1 MKKSKLLLALLS
13 LAMLVGCTG
22 KNSGTD
28 DPAKEPEK
36 VAPANP
42 DDLIISTE
50 TDKLDFAQKDQLE
63 GKKFAGFEGTQY
75 DNVGYVSLRSCTD
88 GDTANFVQDGY
99 VDEFGAS
106 VTIKT
111 RFLGVNTPES
121 TAKVQ
126 PWGKKAS
133 LFTKGI
139 LEAAQAKADE
149 ESAAAG
155 KKIYNIALINSPK
168 TFEEKDS
175 SGGRWLAF
183 VWYRK
188 SSTDKWRLLNLELVE
203 QGYSTNQLF
212 KDDEVCPYCAAF
224 EKCDEV
230 NLKLKL
236 RVYGAQDPDYDY
248 EEKSY
253 EYSLWSVIHHYAD
266 IGITDDGSSGVQL
279 VVTALVVGIQGDNVF
294 LRDVLLDDEQVS
306 KNDTEYAGL
315 YAYAGYNSSLCS
327 ILQNGSE
334 LQGMDGKGVGVII
347 RFYCR
352 ATYYNGNIQLSD
364 VKSSTTGKKK
374 IEMVTES
381 NFSKFANEYSW
392 SNIAQTRAVTYADL
406 NKDITAQFID
416 PQTATKEVLDA
427 HQYHF
432 ISTNAVIRSVSPAD
446 RDEEGNVIGATN
458 PYWYK
463 GNANDNSYTVY
474 AKVGDI
480 VVNLRVD
487 TSISPFIE
495 HAFFGTGDAY
505 NVSGEG
511 TPVGKTF
518 YVTGYLAKYY
528 DNYQLLLPNNY
539 PTYNYIH
546 LAQSN

>member
-13 LAMLVGCTG
+13 LTMLVGCKTG
-22 KNSGTD
+22 TNDGPSGKD
-28 DPAKEPEK
+28 PEK
-36 VAPANP
+36 VAPENP
-42 DDLIISTE
+42 DDLIVSSE
-50 TDKLDFAQKDQLE
+50 TDKLEFAQKDQLE
-63 GKKFAGFEGTQY
+63 GKKFAGFEGTTY
-75 DNVGYVSLRSCTD
+75 DHIGYVSLRSCTD
-88 GDTANFVQDGY
+88 GDTANFVQEGY
-99 VDEFGAS
+99 VDEFGAY

-133 LFTKGI
+133 LFTKHV
-139 LEAAQAKADE
+139 LEEAQAKADE

-155 KKIYNIALINSPK
+155 KKVFNIALINSPK

-183 VWYRK
+183 IWYRK
-188 SSTDKWRLLNLELVE
+188 SSADKWRLLNLELVE

-212 KDDEVCPYCAAF
+212 KDDEVCPYCPAF
-224 EKCDEV
+224 ERCEEV
-230 NLKLKL
+230 NTKLKL
-236 RVYGAQDPDYDY
+236 RVYGTDDPDYDY
-248 EEKSY
+248 NEKAY
-253 EYSLWSVIHHYAD
+253 EYSLWSVIHHYNE

-294 LRDVLLDDEQVS
+294 LRDVLLDDEQVNN
-306 KNDTEYAGL
+306 NDMSYAGL

-364 VKSSTTGKKK
+364 VKTSTVGKKK

-381 NFSKFANEYSW
+381 NFSKFVNEFSW

-406 NKDITAQFID
+406 NKDSSAQFID
-416 PQTATKEVLDA
+416 PTTVTSDVLAA

-432 ISTNAVIRSVSPAD
+432 ISTNVVIRSVSPAD
-446 RDEEGNVIGATN
+446 RDEEGNIISTQN

-474 AKVGDI
+474 AKVGDL

-505 NVSGEG
+505 DVSGENS
-511 TPVGKTF
+511 PVGKAF

-539 PTYNYIH
+539 PSYNYIH